1 MLVRWMQTLPVFKK
15 DLTSLGVHSFKHSPT
30 SKMLSASKLFLKYCF
45 FMRYNAGRSCCCPFP
60 SFNPLLASRHTKNKK
75 KVTTRFMRLYL
86 PWPQV
91 FPSTASA
98 LAICTEHQTG
108 QRSSTSGL
116 CNYYSFH
123 LECSSQRNSTDRIVH
138 FSTSSRCVFVKKCLH
153 PPQIPMLKLWRPVGW
168 Y

>member
-1 MLVRWMQTLPVFKK
+1 MQTLPVFKK

-138 FSTSSRCVFVKKCLH
+138 FSTSSRCVARSH
-153 PPQIPMLKLWRPVGW
+153 